1 MKLKLRNA
9 IYGGIGGL
17 IGSPFAN
24 YTLEHDRS
32 LPHLLANAIF
42 VGVSVFI
49 GLAIIFSASP
59 LFQPKK
65 PSQP

>member
-9 IYGGIGGL
+9 IYGGIGGA
-17 IGSPFAN
+17 IGSTVAN
-24 YTLEHDRS
+24 YTLEHDRL

-49 GLAIIFSASP
+49 GLAIIYSATP
-59 LFQPKK
+59 LFQSKK
-65 PSQP
+65 PAQP